1 MRDMCELQEA
11 LDSIAEMKDSEIS
24 INPNFIREAANE
36 ARAYLGY
43 YRGAKQT
50 VRRLRGSIKKL
61 EAQLETTRHQLEQ
74 AKQQRDE
81 ACLKNK
87 TIELEHLYTGDFM
100 VYPPP
105 LPRICEATIEVAC
118 PYKVPQ
124 EECVAR
130 NGEGSCRHE

>member
-1 MRDMCELQEA
+1 
-11 LDSIAEMKDSEIS
+11 MKDSEIS
-24 INPNFIREAANE
+24 INPDFIREAANE

-50 VRRLRGSIKKL
+50 VRRLKGSIKKL
-61 EAQLETTRHQLEQ
+61 EVQLEATRHQLEQ

-87 TIELEHLYTGDFM
+87 TIESALLYRDGFM

-105 LPRICEATIEVAC
+105 LPKICEATIEITC